1 MIWQVLL
8 KIKQMLK
15 RKLYKAGFVIGYLV
29 LVAAASG
36 MISVAKRMNTGEA
49 VPSKTVLH
57 QFDSSGICTC
67 IPFTAKEDLDDAPRT
82 ELNKSIASFVQKYNK
97 KNGFFLDR
105 AKAKTES
112 HFVMMDSLLRLKEVP
127 AELKYLA
134 FIESGMKKNPA
145 SKSGAIGPWALMP
158 KAAKQYGL
166 KTGHNDER
174 LNYSKST
181 VAAAALLKDF
191 YAEYGDWL
199 LVVAAYNSGP
209 GWIQKAIKRSGS
221 RDYWKLE
228 NFLPTETRS
237 HVKKFIAVHYHFEG
251 HGSMVTMTSSEMNQ
265 HIEAV
270 AAYLAK
276 RQEQQQADSITMTV
290 SR

>member
-1 MIWQVLL
+1 
-8 KIKQMLK
+8 MLK
-15 RKLYKAGFVIGYLV
+15 RKFYKAGFVIGCLI

-36 MISVAKRMNTGEA
+36 MISVAKRMNGGRTA
-49 VPSKTVLH
+49 TNKAPLH
-57 QFDSSGICTC
+57 QFDSNGICVC
-67 IPFTAKEDLDDAPRT
+67 IPFTEMEDLHDAPRV
-82 ELNKSIASFVQKYNK
+82 ELKKSIASFVNKYNRQ
-97 KNGFFLDR
+97 NGIFLDR

-112 HFVMMDSLLRLKEVP
+112 YFVMIDSVLRLNEVP

-134 FIESGMKKNPA
+134 FIESGMNKNPV
-145 SKSGAIGPWALMP
+145 SRTGAIGPWALMP

-181 VAAAALLKDF
+181 TAAAKLMKDM

-199 LVVAAYNSGP
+199 LVVAAYNCGP
-209 GWIQKAIKRSGS
+209 GSMERAIKRSGS
-221 RDYWKLE
+221 HDYWQLQY
-228 NFLPTETRS
+228 FLPAETRS
-237 HVKKFIAVHYHFEG
+237 HIKKFIAVHYHFEG
-251 HGSMVTMTSSEMNQ
+251 HGSLLTMTKAELEN

-270 AAYLAK
+270 AAYLVK
-276 RQEQQQADSITMTV
+276 RQGQQQADSIATTV